1 MSLISN
7 KVVPIGKTDSAHR
20 LSTRLAFLAAGL
32 VVSAWAP
39 LVPYAKDRLGL
50 DEAALG
56 LLLLCLGGG
65 SLCAMPVTGMLTA
78 RFGCRPVILTA
89 GALTCLI
96 LPCLAVVSS
105 PLLFGLTLLLF
116 GASVGTLDVAMNI
129 QAVIVEKNS
138 GAALM
143 SGFHGMFSAGG
154 FLGAGTMAL
163 LLWLNM
169 PVLAAS
175 ICLSLLVAL
184 MLLIASPNLL
194 HEIEASERDGPQ
206 FVIPH
211 GAVIFIGV
219 LCFVVFLAEGALL
232 DWGALL
238 LTAGRGLD
246 AGQGG
251 IGYAAFSVAMTLGR
265 LTGDRVVARLG
276 GKLVMLAGGV
286 CAALGF
292 FAAVL
297 ASSAVIAILGFILIG
312 IGASNIV
319 PILFSAAGKQNA
331 MPASLAIGAITT
343 IGYAGVLAGPALI
356 GFVAHAISLN
366 MAFAGLGV
374 AMLLV
379 AASARLKLFSG
390 SPV

>member
-1 MSLISN
+1 MN
-7 KVVPIGKTDSAHR
+7 EVGAPQR

-39 LVPYAKDRLGL
+39 LVPYAKARLGL

-65 SLCAMPVTGMLTA
+65 SLLAMPMTGMLSA
-78 RFGCRPVILTA
+78 RFGCRAVVLCA
-89 GALTCLI
+89 GTLTCLI
-96 LPCLAVVSS
+96 LPCLALVDS
-105 PLLFGLTLLLF
+105 PLLFGLTLFAF
-116 GASVGTLDVAMNI
+116 GAAVGTLDVAMNI
-129 QAVIVEKNS
+129 QAVIVEKVS
-138 GAALM
+138 GDALM

-154 FLGAGTMAL
+154 FLGAGSMAL
-163 LLWLNM
+163 LLWMDMGTL
-169 PVLAAS
+169 VSS

-184 MLLIASPNLL
+184 MLGIASPYLL
-194 HEIEASERDGPQ
+194 REPDASDRDGPH
-206 FVIPH
+206 FVVPH
-211 GAVIFIGV
+211 GAVILIGV
-219 LCFVVFLAEGALL
+219 LCFIVFLAEGALL
-232 DWGALL
+232 DWSALL

-251 IGYAAFSVAMTLGR
+251 IGYAAFSVAMTTGR
-265 LTGDRVVARLG
+265 LTGDRVVKRFG

-286 CAALGF
+286 CAAIGF

-297 ASSAVIAILGFILIG
+297 ATSPILAIAGFVLVG

-319 PILFSAAGKQNA
+319 PILFSAAGKQDA

-356 GFVAHAISLN
+356 GFIAHAISLN
-366 MAFAGLGV
+366 TAFAGLGA

-379 AASARLKLFSG
+379 AASSRLKLFVG
-390 SPV
+390 RGL

>member
-1 MSLISN
+1 MPENQSTVI
-7 KVVPIGKTDSAHR
+7 PINKTDSAQR

-32 VVSAWAP
+32 VVSTWAP

-65 SLCAMPVTGMLTA
+65 SLCAMPMTGMLSA
-78 RFGCRPVILTA
+78 RFGCRLVILTA
-89 GALTCLI
+89 GALTCAI
-96 LPCLAVVSS
+96 LPCLAVVGS
-105 PLLFGLTLLLF
+105 PLLFGLTLFLF

-129 QAVIVEKNS
+129 QAVLVERSS

-163 LLWLNM
+163 LLWLGM
-169 PVLAAS
+169 HTLAAS
-175 ICLSLLVAL
+175 ICLGLLVAL
-184 MLLIASPNLL
+184 MLGIASPSLL
-194 HEIEASERDGPQ
+194 HEPDASDRDGPQ

-238 LTAGRGLD
+238 LTVGRGLE

-251 IGYAAFSVAMTLGR
+251 IGYAAFSIAMTLGR
-265 LTGDRVVARLG
+265 LTGDRVVQRLG

-286 CAALGF
+286 CAAAGF

-297 ASSAVIAILGFILIG
+297 ATSPVVAIFGFILIG

-331 MPASLAIGAITT
+331 MPARLAIGAITT

-366 MAFAGLGV
+366 MAFAGLGI

-390 SPV
+390 QAA